1 MPHAAEQLGLH
12 ATTTSF
18 CPRAQEP
25 QLLSPWATTMEARM
39 PTAPAPQQEK
49 PLGEVCA
56 PLAAAPEKLGTNE
69 DPAQSK

>member
-1 MPHAAEQLGLH
+1 
-12 ATTTSF
+12 
-18 CPRAQEP
+18 
-25 QLLSPWATTMEARM
+25 MEARM